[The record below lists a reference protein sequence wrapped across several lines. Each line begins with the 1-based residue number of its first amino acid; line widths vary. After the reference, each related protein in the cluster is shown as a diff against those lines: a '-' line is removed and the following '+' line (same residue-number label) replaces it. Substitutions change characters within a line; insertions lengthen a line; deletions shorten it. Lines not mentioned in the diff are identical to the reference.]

1 MSSAA
6 KILRDIK
13 VQKEHFPPSGSL
25 TYIWRCVI
33 MNKLDS
39 YIQKHRWTGLM
50 AGIVIALVVAT
61 ILKMIME
68 LTRPVF
74 F

>member
-1 MSSAA
+1 
-6 KILRDIK
+6 
-13 VQKEHFPPSGSL
+13 
-25 TYIWRCVI
+25 VI